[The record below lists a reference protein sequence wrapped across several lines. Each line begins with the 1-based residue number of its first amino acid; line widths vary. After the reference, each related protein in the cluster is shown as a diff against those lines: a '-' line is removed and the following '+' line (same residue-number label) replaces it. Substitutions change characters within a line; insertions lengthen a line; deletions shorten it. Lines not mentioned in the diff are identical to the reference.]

1 MRSGRLRGG
10 VGVRISSRERSTES
24 AILPNISRK
33 AGRRRSGAKGAL
45 AGPGRVAVALAVIA
59 PLCWLPQAGFAAHA
73 IGRMADGAGV
83 AGVVYDAIGFIL
95 FGLLRAALEAL
106 SGRLAFTSARREL
119 TTSRNKALAALAA
132 RSPVDIGRPSS
143 GQAASVIAEQAEM
156 ITPWLSRYVPARMKA
171 VVVPLVI
178 VAAILPFSW
187 IAALALLLTAPVIPL
202 FMALVGMGAQKASEK
217 QLSRMGDI
225 NAFLIDRLRGL
236 ATIRTLGAV
245 SDTARRLR
253 VEAEDLKRRTMA
265 VLKIAFLTS
274 ATLELF
280 SALGV
285 ALTAVYVGFHLL
297 GFIGF
302 GAWGGKLTLSEG
314 LFVLMVAPAF
324 FEPLRELSA
333 VWHDRAAGEAAH
345 KALTALAE
353 QGMPLPQS
361 PDTTEDTRDIGP
373 ATGNAALLVEN
384 LRYTHPGRE
393 APTLEAFS
401 LCVAP
406 GEKIAIM
413 APSGA
418 GKSTLLSLIAG
429 LAAPEAGSLL
439 LSGNSP
445 ATARETG
452 EIAWIGQSAHV
463 FSGSIAANVSLGR
476 TEVDAGAV
484 ASALAVSRLS
494 HVAESHGRAPLGEG
508 GTGLSG
514 GEIVRLAIARAAASA
529 KARLILADEPTAHL
543 DAATAHLVTDS
554 LLDLAKGRTLVVVTH
569 DAALAARMD
578 RIVTLAAEEN
588 A

>member
-1 MRSGRLRGG
+1 M
-10 VGVRISSRERSTES
+10 
-24 AILPNISRK
+24 PNVSRK
-33 AGRRRSGAKGAL
+33 AGRSWSGAKGAL
-45 AGPGRVAVALAVIA
+45 AGPGRGVVALAVIA

-83 AGVVYDAIGFIL
+83 SGVVYDAIGFIL

-106 SGRLAFTSARREL
+106 SGRLAFTSARRAL
-119 TTSRNKALAALAA
+119 TASRVSALATLAA

-202 FMALVGMGAQKASEK
+202 FIALVGMGAQKASEK

-245 SDTARRLR
+245 SATAGRLR

-345 KALTALAE
+345 KALTALTD
-353 QGMPLPQS
+353 QGMPLPKS
-361 PDTTEDTRDIGP
+361 PDTKGTSDIGP
-373 ATGNAALLVEN
+373 ATGKAALLAEN

-393 APTLEAFS
+393 TPTLEAFS
-401 LCVAP
+401 LSVAP

-429 LAAPEAGSLL
+429 LAAPEGGSLL
-439 LSGNSP
+439 LSGRLP
-445 ATARETG
+445 AAARETG

-476 TEVDAGAV
+476 DEVDAGAV
-484 ASALAVSRLS
+484 ATALAVARLS

-543 DAATAHLVTDS
+543 DAVTADLVTES
-554 LLDLAKGRTLVVVTH
+554 LLDLARGRTLVVVTH
-569 DAALAARMD
+569 DATLAARMD
-578 RIVTLAAEEN
+578 RIVTLAAEEG

>member
-1 MRSGRLRGG
+1 M
-10 VGVRISSRERSTES
+10 
-24 AILPNISRK
+24 PNVSRK
-33 AGRRRSGAKGAL
+33 TGRSRSGAKGAL
-45 AGPGRVAVALAVIA
+45 AGPGRVAVTLAVIA

-73 IGRMADGAGV
+73 VGRMAGGEGV
-83 AGVVYDAIGFIL
+83 SGIIYDAIGFIL
-95 FGLLRAALEAL
+95 FGLLRAALDAL
-106 SGRLAFTSARREL
+106 SGRLAFASARREL
-119 TTSRNKALAALAA
+119 TTSRMSALAALAA

-156 ITPWLSRYVPARMKA
+156 ITPWLSRYLPARMKA

-245 SDTARRLR
+245 SDTAKRLR

-353 QGMPLPQS
+353 QGMPLPKSRDTSDDASFSRQS
-361 PDTTEDTRDIGP
+361 E
-373 ATGNAALLVEN
+373 AALLAEN

-429 LAAPEAGSLL
+429 LATPEAGSLL
-439 LSGNSP
+439 LSGHSP
-445 ATARETG
+445 AAARETG
-452 EIAWIGQSAHV
+452 EIAWIGQSVHV

-476 TEVDAGAV
+476 DEVDAGAV
-484 ASALAVSRLS
+484 ATALAVSRLS
-494 HVAESHGRAPLGEG
+494 HVAESHGRSPLGEG

-514 GEIVRLAIARAAASA
+514 GEIVRLAIARAAASK

-543 DAATAHLVTDS
+543 DAVTADLVTDS

-569 DAALAARMD
+569 DAVLAARMD
-578 RIVTLAAEEN
+578 RIVTLAAEEG

>member
-1 MRSGRLRGG
+1 M
-10 VGVRISSRERSTES
+10 
-24 AILPNISRK
+24 
-33 AGRRRSGAKGAL
+33 
-45 AGPGRVAVALAVIA
+45 
-59 PLCWLPQAGFAAHA
+59 
-73 IGRMADGAGV
+73 
-83 AGVVYDAIGFIL
+83 VYDAIGFIL

-119 TTSRNKALAALAA
+119 TTSRNRALAALAA

-156 ITPWLSRYVPARMKA
+156 ITPWLSRYLPARMKA

-178 VAAILPFSW
+178 VATIMPFSW

-245 SDTARRLR
+245 SDTAQRLR
-253 VEAEDLKRRTMA
+253 IEAEDLKRRTMA

-297 GFIGF
+297 GFIGI

-345 KALTALAE
+345 KALTTLAE
-353 QGMPLPQS
+353 QGMPLPKS
-361 PDTTEDTRDIGP
+361 PDTHKDTAEGASDTGP
-373 ATGNAALLVEN
+373 ATGKASLLAEN

-393 APTLEAFS
+393 AATLQAFS

-439 LSGNSP
+439 LSGHSP

-514 GEIVRLAIARAAASA
+514 GEIVRLAIAPRRRLHEGAADPRRRTDRPSRYRHGGSGDG
-529 KARLILADEPTAHL
+529 KPARPRQG
-543 DAATAHLVTDS
+543 
-554 LLDLAKGRTLVVVTH
+554 KN
-569 DAALAARMD
+569 AR
-578 RIVTLAAEEN
+578 RRHS
-588 A
+588 